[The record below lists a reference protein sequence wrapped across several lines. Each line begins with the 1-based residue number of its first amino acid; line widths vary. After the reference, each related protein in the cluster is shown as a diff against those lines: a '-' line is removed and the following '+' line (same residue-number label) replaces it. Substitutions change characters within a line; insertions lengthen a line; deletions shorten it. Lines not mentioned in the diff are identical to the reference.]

1 MNIYAKMAMSE
12 LQQIYSIIETMN
24 LIKMWDTY
32 TVVFLTRNLL
42 SLVRFY
48 IASYK
53 QEMRK
58 SLLHRNRN
66 ENK

>member
-1 MNIYAKMAMSE
+1 MNIYAKMEMSE
-12 LQQIYSIIETMN
+12 FQQIYGIIETMN
-24 LIKMWDTY
+24 QIKMWNTY

-42 SLVRFY
+42 RLVRFF
-48 IASYK
+48 IASNK